1 MNNQSYLTND
11 LTTNQR
17 KIISAVSK
25 YRVISR
31 ARISELTGLT
41 PSAVTQLSKSLINLG
56 LLREGS
62 RQKCGRGQPPIPLEI
77 NPEGAFSLGVSI
89 EPNFMAIS
97 ISNLSGLIVYH
108 TSRSVDKT
116 QNLEKMLESIQDLVN
131 FGIVKA
137 KIPKAKILGIGF
149 SLPAYRGIDQNWV
162 CVPALQCFN
171 DIALADILDNAFEY
185 PVYIENN
192 VNASVIGEYY
202 SHVKKDFS
210 TMVFIDIGFGIGAG
224 IIYNGELFKGGFNNA
239 GQVGL
244 SFPYGKERP
253 SYLDFVSRK
262 ELPLEQWVARSAVQ
276 IEQILSNCIQWIDP
290 QLIILGGSLPNSVAE
305 ELIKI
310 LSERI
315 STLVPSDASSPKLI
329 LSPNSEKSSTLG
341 ASIIPFYNEFYV

>member
-1 MNNQSYLTND
+1 MDNQSYLTND
-11 LTTNQR
+11 LTANQR

-89 EPNFMAIS
+89 EPNFIAIS
-97 ISNLSGLIVYH
+97 ISNLSGLIVH
-108 TSRSVDKT
+108 HESTPVDNH
-116 QNLEKMLESIQDLVN
+116 QSLDEMIELIQTLVST
-131 FGIVKA
+131 GIVKA
-137 KIPKAKILGIGF
+137 KIPKAKVLGIGF
-149 SLPAYRGIDQNWV
+149 SLAGYRGAKQNWV
-162 CVPALQCFN
+162 CVPSLQCLN
-171 DIALADILDNAFEY
+171 DVDLVSILNDAFDY

-202 SHVKKDFS
+202 SHIKKDFS
-210 TMVFIDIGFGIGAG
+210 TIVFIDIGFGIGAG
-224 IIYNGELFKGGFNNA
+224 IIYDGVLFKGGFNNA

-262 ELPLEQWVARSAVQ
+262 ELSLEQWITRSAVQ
-276 IEQILSNCIQWIDP
+276 IEQILSSCIQWIDP
-290 QLIILGGSLPNSVAE
+290 QLIILGGSLPKDVADK
-305 ELIKI
+305 LIDI
-310 LSERI
+310 LSLRI
-315 STLVPSDASSPKLI
+315 GSLVPVDANSPKLI
-329 LSPNSEKSSTLG
+329 LSPNGERSSTLG
-341 ASIIPFYNEFYV
+341 ASIIPFYNEFYL